1 MRARDIIPRVKNA
14 RLWQARVH
22 VKNPQYTGYLDAQV
36 WAPNPN
42 VARQLLKAQY
52 RLEDWHVGSIQEVK

>member
-1 MRARDIIPRVKNA
+1 MRAKELVPRVKGA
-14 RLWQARVH
+14 KLWQARVH
-22 VKNPQYTGYLDAQV
+22 IKNPQYTGYLDAQV

-52 RLEDWHVGSIQEVK
+52 RLEDWHVGSIQEVR